1 MVEAG
6 RHKSLF
12 FIAVTLALLSLGLGA
27 GFLVQSRPVAM
38 STLDT
43 EALERAFVLEQEIR
57 QSESGER
64 DYLILLDSYKKVVGK
79 SERSDEA
86 LYAMAR
92 LSQEMAGKFDKPRY
106 YYNAV
111 DYLKQLARDYPQSP
125 KRAQA
130 LLEAAR
136 LLEEQLGESEEA
148 SSLYREISHNSTPE
162 GTVSASKPSIEPKP
176 LAEKTITGIR
186 SFSGQ
191 DYARIV
197 VDLTTPV
204 DYEKPQLHGKRL
216 SLTLHEAALTPELEN
231 RILTNNGGLLRQVAL
246 ERVGSQVKVNF
257 QCEKLQNYA
266 VFTLNNPDRLVI
278 DLNGTS
284 SVEAAEETP
293 LDHREALE
301 ARLVE
306 AQRSKNLSLTRALG
320 LKVRKI
326 VIDPGHGGHDTGAI
340 SGGLKEKDLVLDIAL
355 RLKKL
360 INENLK
366 GIEVVMT
373 REKDTFVALEERTA
387 IANAQKADLFISI
400 HANSSELKEV
410 SGVETYYLS
419 INATKDELAVAA
431 RENAST
437 TNSAGDLQNLLQKI
451 VLDDKLIESRNF
463 AHYVQRGLVS
473 GLSVV
478 DKNAGQNRGVK
489 KAPFIVLIGANMPSV
504 LAEVSFMNNPAL
516 KTTEFRQTIA
526 ESLFAGSR
534 KYIDSLRGSAAK

>member
-6 RHKSLF
+6 RHKSLI
-12 FIAVTLALLSLGLGA
+12 FIAIIGLLSLGLGVV
-27 GFLVQSRPVAM
+27 FLAQSRPVAGA
-38 STLDT
+38 SPTQLEHAT
-43 EALERAFVLEQEIR
+43 EESRESEER
-57 QSESGER
+57 
-64 DYLILLDSYKKVVGK
+64 YLARLDSYKRDIGK
-79 SERSDEA
+79 SERGDET

-92 LSQEMAGKFDKPRY
+92 LSQEMANKFNKPRY
-106 YYNAV
+106 YYNAI

-130 LLEAAR
+130 LLEAAQ
-136 LLEEQLGESEEA
+136 LLQDQLGEQQEA
-148 SSLYREISHNSTPE
+148 YSLYQELVDSYKSTPE
-162 GTVSASKPSIEPKP
+162 GMTAASKLGITPEAEP
-176 LAEKTITGIR
+176 AEKTVTGIR

-197 VDLTTPV
+197 IDLTTPV
-204 DYEKPQLHGKRL
+204 AYEKPQLHGARL
-216 SLTLHEAALTPELEN
+216 SLALREAVLKPELED
-231 RILTNNGGLLRQVAL
+231 RILFNSEGLLRQVAI
-246 ERVGSQVKVNF
+246 EKVEDQVKVHF

-266 VFTLNNPDRLVI
+266 VFTLNNPDRLVV
-278 DLNGTS
+278 DLNGATP
-284 SVEAAEETP
+284 EETP
-293 LDHREALE
+293 VDHREELE
-301 ARLVE
+301 ARI
-306 AQRSKNLSLTRALG
+306 AQRSNSLSLTRALG

-340 SGGLKEKDLVLDIAL
+340 SGGLKEKDLVLDIAIRL
-355 RLKKL
+355 RKL
-360 INENLK
+360 IIENLK

-373 REKDTFVALEERTA
+373 REKDKFVALEERTA
-387 IANAQKADLFISI
+387 IANAQNADLFISI
-400 HANSSELKEV
+400 HANSSELKDA

-437 TNSAGDLQNLLQKI
+437 TSSAGDLQNLLQKI

-463 AHYVQRGLVS
+463 AQHVQRSLVN
-473 GLSVV
+473 GLSEV

-516 KTTEFRQTIA
+516 KTPEFRQVIA

-534 KYIDSLRGSAAK
+534 KYIDTLRGGR